1 MTCQEVNQWWAL
13 KESLIKANFYLKV
26 SFQNQF
32 SAATTVMELLN
43 YFSKA
48 W

>member
-1 MTCQEVNQWWAL
+1 MMGSQGKPDVQVN
-13 KESLIKANFYLKV
+13 SYLKV

-43 YFSKA
+43 YFSKD